1 MRPLIAVVFVL
12 LTGALL
18 AGCSG
23 PRTEAPPTV
32 SAGLP
37 VSYYEDALQRGD
49 SVYRVDPDAS
59 LVTVYV
65 YREGP
70 LARLGHDHVVADRA
84 VSGLAAWSADATIAR
99 ADLLLTVATLTVDDP
114 DLREQAGFE
123 SEPSADDIAGTRS
136 NMLKSIEADAYPE
149 IAARVTLLRPPPD
162 ARVSM
167 ELRWHGVTKV
177 YELPIEL
184 DRDADRFSASGTF
197 EVLQSDFGIEPFS
210 VFGGALSVSDR
221 LDVSISLRGTRIE
234 RIAAAAMLF

>member
-1 MRPLIAVVFVL
+1 
-12 LTGALL
+12 
-18 AGCSG
+18 
-23 PRTEAPPTV
+23 
-32 SAGLP
+32 
-37 VSYYEDALQRGD
+37 
-49 SVYRVDPDAS
+49 
-59 LVTVYV
+59 
-65 YREGP
+65 
-70 LARLGHDHVVADRA
+70 
-84 VSGLAAWSADATIAR
+84 
-99 ADLLLTVATLTVDDP
+99 
-114 DLREQAGFE
+114 
-123 SEPSADDIAGTRS
+123 
-136 NMLKSIEADAYPE
+136 MLKSIEADAYPE